1 MANAELLIPQDTSP
15 DVARQSLAPA
25 IITREGP
32 RATRRFLEFFAA
44 TIRNRH
50 TREAYMRAV
59 GRFLSWCEGR
69 GLDLHSIETL
79 AVAAYIER
87 HPGSPQTVHQHLTAI
102 RRLFDWLVEGKI
114 LPENPAEDVRGPR
127 YSSKKGKTPVLTREE
142 ARKLLESIDTS
153 HVVGLRDRALIGVM
167 IYSFARVSAV
177 AGMKVE
183 DYYQQGRRSWLR
195 LHEKRGKYHE
205 VPVHHKAEEYLDSYV
220 EAAGIAG
227 DRKGPLF
234 RTTRGRSRS
243 LTGKQIQRTEV
254 YLMIR
259 RRAREAGVSEEIG
272 CHTFRAT
279 GITAYLE
286 NGGTIDKAQAIAAH
300 ESPRT
305 TKLYDRTSDV
315 ISLDEIE
322 RIII

>member
-1 MANAELLIPQDTSP
+1 MARTEILIPLDELRG
-15 DVARQSLAPA
+15 VARQSLAPA
-25 IITREGP
+25 IITREGSH
-32 RATRRFLEFFAA
+32 ATKRFLEFFAA
-44 TIRNRH
+44 TIRNKH

-59 GRFLSWCEGR
+59 GRFLSWCEER
-69 GLDLHSIETL
+69 GLDLHSIEPL
-79 AVAAYIER
+79 VVAAYIER

-114 LPENPAEDVRGPR
+114 LSENPVETVRGPR
-127 YSSKKGKTPVLTREE
+127 YSVKKGKTPVLTRDE
-142 ARKLLESIDTS
+142 ARQLLESIDIS

-205 VPVHHKAEEYLDSYV
+205 VPVHHKAEEYLDAYIEV
-220 EAAGIAG
+220 AGIAQ
-227 DRKGPLF
+227 DKKGAIF

-243 LTGKQIQRTEV
+243 LTEKQIHRTEV
-254 YLMIR
+254 YLMIK
-259 RRAREAGVSEEIG
+259 RRAREAGLPEEIG

-286 NGGTIDKAQAIAAH
+286 NGGTIDKAQTIAAH

-322 RIII
+322 RIMI

>member
-1 MANAELLIPQDTSP
+1 MARTELLIPQDKP
-15 DVARQSLAPA
+15 RDVALQSLAPA
-25 IITREGP
+25 IITHEGSL
-32 RATRRFLEFFAA
+32 ATKRFLEFFAA
-44 TIRNRH
+44 TIRNKH

-59 GRFLSWCEGR
+59 SQFFSWCEER
-69 GLDLHSIETL
+69 GLDLHSIEPL
-79 AVAAYIER
+79 VVAAYIER

-114 LPENPAEDVRGPR
+114 LHENPAEQVRGPR
-127 YSSKKGKTPVLTREE
+127 YSVKKGKTPVLTRDE
-142 ARKLLESIDTS
+142 ARKLLDSIDTS

-205 VPVHHKAEEYLDSYV
+205 VPVHHKAEEYLDIYI
-220 EAAGIAG
+220 EASGIAQ
-227 DRKGPLF
+227 DRKGPIF

-243 LTGKQIQRTEV
+243 LTNRKIQRTEV
-254 YLMIR
+254 YLMIK
-259 RRAREAGVSEEIG
+259 RRAREVGLSDEIG

-322 RIII
+322 RIIL

>member
-1 MANAELLIPQDTSP
+1 MAKAELLIPRAASQ
-15 DVARQSLAPA
+15 DVARYAFAPT

-32 RATRRFLEFFAA
+32 RATKRFLEFFAA
-44 TIRNRH
+44 TIRNKH

-59 GRFLSWCEGR
+59 GRFLAWCEER
-69 GLDLHSIETL
+69 GLDLQRIEPL

-102 RRLFDWLVEGKI
+102 RRLFDWLIEGKI
-114 LPENPAEDVRGPR
+114 LPENPAEPVRGPR
-127 YSSKKGKTPVLTREE
+127 YSVKKGKTLVLTRDE
-142 ARKLLESIDTS
+142 ARKLLEGIDTS

-205 VPVHHKAEEYLDSYV
+205 VPVHHKAEEYLDAYI
-220 EAAGIAG
+220 EAAGIAQ

-234 RTTRGRSRS
+234 RTMRGRSRS
-243 LTGKQIQRTEV
+243 LTEKKIDRTEV
-254 YLMIR
+254 YLMVR
-259 RRAREAGVSEEIG
+259 RRARAAGVSEKIG

-322 RIII
+322 RILL